1 MNNLNH
7 KYLDVYERIDDETI
21 SQKLKLYNS
30 RDGLKSLY
38 FWLHL
43 NIEAVVLLNDEPFT
57 K

>member
-21 SQKLKLYNS
+21 SQKLKLYIGRRS
-30 RDGLKSLY
+30 KK
-38 FWLHL
+38 F
-43 NIEAVVLLNDEPFT
+43 VLLVAPQYRGSSTF